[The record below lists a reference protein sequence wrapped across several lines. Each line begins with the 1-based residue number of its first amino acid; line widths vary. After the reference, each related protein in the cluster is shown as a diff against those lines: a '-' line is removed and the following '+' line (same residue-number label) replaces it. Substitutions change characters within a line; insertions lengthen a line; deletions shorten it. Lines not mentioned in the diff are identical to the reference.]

1 MQRRLSR
8 LWRIGFFLVGMA
20 VLMRGVSGISA
31 RAGVMGGQQSTS
43 NPQQPTAGGPIFSAS
58 PPNANDPSR
67 DRMQER
73 QVAAV
78 EDARHRRMIVDTD
91 KLLELATELKD
102 DVDKSTKNEMSVA
115 SIKKAAEI
123 EKLAHDV
130 KERMKG
136 Q

>member
-1 MQRRLSR
+1 
-8 LWRIGFFLVGMA
+8 
-20 VLMRGVSGISA
+20 
-31 RAGVMGGQQSTS
+31 
-43 NPQQPTAGGPIFSAS
+43 
-58 PPNANDPSR
+58 
-67 DRMQER
+67 MQER